1 MSPAPIVRNIIDN
14 DQFEEM
20 RDLLEDEF
28 VDLVQVYLADSKER
42 IVTMRDA
49 LLTRDNAK
57 GFDAAHTL
65 KGASA
70 NIGALR
76 LTDLCYELQEACRHQ
91 KIDQKSELIDRIEAE
106 LRAVQQEINLRLGQ

>member
-1 MSPAPIVRNIIDN
+1 MNTAPIVRNIIDTE
-14 DQFEEM
+14 QFEEM

-28 VDLVQVYLADSKER
+28 VDLVQAYLADSKIR
-42 IVTMRDA
+42 IETMRHA
-49 LLTRDNAK
+49 LTLGDNAK

-91 KIDQKSELIDRIEAE
+91 KIAKQAELINRIEAE
-106 LRAVQQEINLRLGQ
+106 LRAVQQEINLRLGK